1 LEDTLMNETTT
12 SAAEIEE
19 VTGEDL
25 LEQLTR
31 EGARSA
37 LQAALEEEV
46 ARFLQRFSHL
56 RDARGRRLAIRNG
69 HLPERTILSGIGP
82 LLIHQPRID
91 DRKLREAEGVERFS
105 SAILPRFMRRMP
117 SVEGLI
123 PVLYLKGISTGDFGE
138 ALAAILGEGAKGL
151 SATNITRMKEGWLE
165 EHRRWSARSLEAEE
179 FVYLWVDGIHINV
192 RLDEERVC
200 LLVIIGATREGKKV
214 LVAVSDGY
222 RESKE
227 SWRELLL
234 DLQHRGL
241 KMAGKLAIGDG
252 ALGFWAAAGEVF
264 PGMKH
269 QRCWVHKTANVLDK
283 LPKGVQS
290 KAKSMIHEMYQAET
304 KEGALKAYRLFIE
317 SFQDKYPRAVECLQK
332 DEESLFTFYEFPAAH
347 WIHIRTTNPIESTF
361 ATVRLRTAK
370 TKGCGSRAAT
380 LSMAFKLCR
389 EAEKSWRRLGGT
401 KWIAMVLE
409 GKRFVDGELEDA
421 A

>member
-1 LEDTLMNETTT
+1 MNETIT
-12 SAAEIEE
+12 SASEIEE
-19 VTGEDL
+19 VNTQDL
-25 LEQLTR
+25 LEHLAR

-46 ARFLQRFSHL
+46 NRFLQRFGSL
-56 RDARGRRLAIRNG
+56 RDTRGRRLAIRNG
-69 HLPERTILSGIGP
+69 YLPERSILSGLGP
-82 LLIHQPRID
+82 LTIRQPRID
-91 DRKLREAEGVERFS
+91 DRKLREEEGGQRFS

-117 SVEGLI
+117 SVDALI
-123 PVLYLKGISTGDFGE
+123 PLLYLKGISTGDFGE

-165 EHRRWSARSLEAEE
+165 EYRRWSQRSLEGQE

-192 RLDEERVC
+192 RLDDERVC

-214 LVAVSDGY
+214 LLAVSDGY
-222 RESKE
+222 RESKA

-234 DLQHRGL
+234 ELKHRGL
-241 KMAGKLAIGDG
+241 EMAGKLAIGDG
-252 ALGFWAAAGEVF
+252 ALGFWGAAAEVF
-264 PGMKH
+264 PSMRH

-290 KAKSMIHEMYQAET
+290 KAKAMLHEMYMAET
-304 KEGALKAYRLFIE
+304 RERALKTYRQFIE
-317 SFQDKYPRAVECLQK
+317 TYRDKYPRAVECLQK

-380 LSMAFKLCR
+380 LSMAFKLCL
-389 EAEKSWRRLGGT
+389 EAEKSWRLLDGA

-409 GKRFVDGELEDA
+409 GRRFVDGELEQA

>member
-1 LEDTLMNETTT
+1 MDEDIT
-12 SAAEIEE
+12 SALKIEE
-19 VTGEDL
+19 ATPEDL
-25 LEQLTR
+25 LEHLAR
-31 EGARSA
+31 EGARGA

-46 ARFLQRFSHL
+46 SRFLQRFSHL
-56 RDARGRRLAIRNG
+56 RDGKGRRLAIRNG

-165 EHRRWSARSLEAEE
+165 EHRRWSTRSLEGEE

-192 RLDEERVC
+192 RLDDERVC
-200 LLVIIGATREGKKV
+200 LLLIIGATREGKKV

-234 DLQHRGL
+234 DLKHRGL

-269 QRCWVHKTANVLDK
+269 QRCWVHYADLGIRCTK
-283 LPKGVQS
+283 QS
-290 KAKSMIHEMYQAET
+290 T
-304 KEGALKAYRLFIE
+304 FWTRC
-317 SFQDKYPRAVECLQK
+317 PRACRARPRACCTRCGRRQRRRRPWRCTSIS
-332 DEESLFTFYEFPAAH
+332 SLPGGRSTPRQRNACARTRKNCSRSMTFLPY
-347 WIHIRTTNPIESTF
+347 T
-361 ATVRLRTAK
+361 
-370 TKGCGSRAAT
+370 GCISGRPTRS
-380 LSMAFKLCR
+380 SPHM
-389 EAEKSWRRLGGT
+389 RR
-401 KWIAMVLE
+401 
-409 GKRFVDGELEDA
+409 
-421 A
+421 